1 MSKLGT
7 VFRFVVAR
15 TYLWR
20 LDPRFRGSN
29 PKWMTVFLFA
39 FLGVLIVLT
48 ISLALSLVFPNIT
61 SLYDLEKSEF
71 LLYCL
76 SVFFFFCILQY
87 FGWVRHDKQDKYV
100 RELQAM
106 SAATVE
112 RWTKAFISLSL
123 LLVLMALISAYIA
136 GRLVTTSKMGF

>member
-1 MSKLGT
+1 MATRPEISRFKSKMDDR
-7 VFRFVVAR
+7 VFV
-15 TYLWR
+15 
-20 LDPRFRGSN
+20 
-29 PKWMTVFLFA
+29 
-39 FLGVLIVLT
+39 
-48 ISLALSLVFPNIT
+48 
-61 SLYDLEKSEF
+61 
-71 LLYCL
+71 CL
-76 SVFFFFCILQY
+76 SWCADRTDYLTCAKSCISKHNESLRFGKVRIPSLLSECLFLFCILQY

-100 RELQAM
+100 REFQAM